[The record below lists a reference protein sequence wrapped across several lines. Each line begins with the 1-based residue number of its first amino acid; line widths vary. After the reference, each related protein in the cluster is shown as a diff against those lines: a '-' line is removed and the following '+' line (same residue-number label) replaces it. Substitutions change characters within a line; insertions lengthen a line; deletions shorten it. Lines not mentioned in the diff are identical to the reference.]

1 MSLVE
6 TRSGRTVATS
16 VEHAE
21 SFLARLKGLLF
32 RTGIAEGHALVLHQ
46 TNSIHMMFM
55 LFTIDVIFLD
65 RDLKVTA
72 LCPGRYPFSL
82 PVWSFSAYYAVEMAP
97 GSIAKAE
104 LAVGDQ
110 LAFLKSVD

>member
-1 MSLVE
+1 MIVE
-6 TRSGRTVATS
+6 TRTGNTVATT

-21 SFLARLKGLLF
+21 SFLARFLGLLL

-46 TNSIHMMFM
+46 TSSIHMFGM

-72 LCPGRYPFSL
+72 LFPGRYPFSL
-82 PVWSFSAYYAVEMAP
+82 PVWSWGAYYAVEMKP
-97 GSIAKAE
+97 GSITKAG
-104 LAVGDQ
+104 LKVGDQ
-110 LAFLKSVD
+110 LAFLKSLD